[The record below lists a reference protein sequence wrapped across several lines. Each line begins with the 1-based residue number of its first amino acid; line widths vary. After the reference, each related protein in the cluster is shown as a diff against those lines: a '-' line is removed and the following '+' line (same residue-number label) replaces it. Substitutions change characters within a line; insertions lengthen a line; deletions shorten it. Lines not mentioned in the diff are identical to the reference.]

1 MQSSGE
7 ELFIVVKLDK
17 GEKLFDSLTEV
28 IEKHEIKSG
37 LILSGIGM
45 LSNVKLGYFSG
56 EEHNLKTFE
65 KPREL
70 VALHGS
76 ITTGEETVI
85 HLHCALAGEN
95 YDVIG
100 GHLMEAEVAVIAE
113 IVIAKLSEIVL
124 GREFNPKT
132 GLKELSVR

>member
-1 MQSSGE
+1 MRSSE
-7 ELFIVVKLDK
+7 EGLFIVVKLDK
-17 GEKLFDSLTEV
+17 GERIFNSLTEV
-28 IEKHEIKSG
+28 IEKHDIRSG
-37 LILSGIGM
+37 LVLSGIGM
-45 LSNVKLGYFSG
+45 LSNVKLGYYSG
-56 EEHNLKTFE
+56 EEHSSKTFE

-70 VALHGS
+70 VAMHGS

-95 YDVIG
+95 YEVIG

>member
-1 MQSSGE
+1 MQSNE
-7 ELFIVVKLDK
+7 EGLFIVVKLDK
-17 GEKLFDSLTEV
+17 AERIFDSLTEV
-28 IEKHEIKSG
+28 IDKHEIKSG
-37 LILSGIGM
+37 LVLSGIGM
-45 LSNVKLGYFSG
+45 LRNVKLGYYSG
-56 EEHNLKTFE
+56 EEHNSKTFE

-76 ITTGEETVI
+76 ITTGGDTVI
-85 HLHCALAGEN
+85 HLHCALAGED
-95 YDVIG
+95 YTVIG
-100 GHLMEAEVAVIAE
+100 GHLMGAEVAVIAE